1 MHVVRSRARLKLRE
15 TGVQMF
21 YALAC
26 GFVGFTGLLCT
37 FVLYMAYEHRAV
49 EAKAAQALKQ
59 ASLRE
64 PVL

>member
-1 MHVVRSRARLKLRE
+1 
-15 TGVQMF
+15 MF

-26 GFVGFTGLLCT
+26 AFVGFTGLLCT

-49 EAKAAQALKQ
+49 EAKAALAIKE
-59 ASLRE
+59 ARLRE